1 MSHKYLSNVQ
11 ESKTFLTSNE
21 IQIKNIGELA
31 LVLKEHGN
39 TIYTNHV
46 NENTNDFANWV
57 EHCIGDIELSNELR
71 NSDNLDH
78 TFEIIQNR
86 ILNIVSSTNLKA
98 ENMEKNNVKIPS
110 NEKLAHMINGLPN
123 SLKIDIQTN
132 ISTGQQNL
140 IEPNIENNSLYTNI
154 EFNTD
159 DAGQVDFNIE
169 EESTN
174 ITIQYTKINNEEN
187 NNN

>member
-1 MSHKYLSNVQ
+1 MANKEHEIQLDIIDYSPTCYDWS
-11 ESKTFLTSNE
+11 EEECFLDYVK

-98 ENMEKNNVKIPS
+98 ENMEKNNVKILS
-110 NEKLAHMINGLPN
+110 VIRHIRTSSRSRL
-123 SLKIDIQTN
+123 
-132 ISTGQQNL
+132 
-140 IEPNIENNSLYTNI
+140 
-154 EFNTD
+154 
-159 DAGQVDFNIE
+159 
-169 EESTN
+169 
-174 ITIQYTKINNEEN
+174 
-187 NNN
+187 